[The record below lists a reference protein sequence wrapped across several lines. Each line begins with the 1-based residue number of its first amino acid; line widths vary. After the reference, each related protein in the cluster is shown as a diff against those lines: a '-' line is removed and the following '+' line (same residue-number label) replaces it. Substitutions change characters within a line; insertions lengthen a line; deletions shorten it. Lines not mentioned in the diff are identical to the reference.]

1 MKVSYHMNFG
11 KGYSGALNK
20 YGGLPTHLPLQWP
33 QIDGCNLSFL
43 FQIYCDQEKL
53 AIPDTLCI
61 QGYQLIEDGDY
72 NSDIVIMQL
81 PLNAQSNIRNEGVR
95 DFTLEEGDI
104 LFQKVFEY
112 DEYNE
117 NIDKGINI
125 FSSKLQG
132 WYPEDEFSEQ
142 GRFLGWLNDEEPFC
156 IGANN
161 KLCLFLNSE
170 NKITVDY
177 Y

>member
-1 MKVSYHMNFG
+1 MKVSYHMSFD
-11 KGYSGALNK
+11 KDYSGALNK
-20 YGGLPTHLPLQWP
+20 YGGLPTHLPSKWP

-53 AIPDTLCI
+53 VIPDTLCV
-61 QGYQLIEDGDY
+61 QGYQLIEGGDY
-72 NSDIVIMQL
+72 NSDIIIIQL
-81 PLNAQSNIRNEGVR
+81 PLNAQKNVRNEGIH
-95 DFTLEEGDI
+95 DFTLGEGDI

-112 DEYNE
+112 DEYYE
-117 NIDKGINI
+117 NVDRGINV

-132 WYPEDEFSEQ
+132 WYPENEFSEQ
-142 GRFLGWLNDEEPFC
+142 RKFLGWLNDEEPFY

-161 KLCLFLNSE
+161 KLCLFLDPA
-170 NKITVDY
+170 NKIAIDY